1 MCPEPIFRQGH
12 RACAKN
18 LVSGD
23 ETSCGLNHVV
33 KFSEP
38 PPSVSH
44 AVNKRLGFD
53 PQHWVALFFPFF
65 FFNFCI
71 TVYGLSFLAD
81 DGKYVAA
88 LLFIYFLGLY

>member
-65 FFNFCI
+65 FSTSVSLFM
-71 TVYGLSFLAD
+71 GSLSLQTMVNTWQHF
-81 DGKYVAA
+81 Y
-88 LLFIYFLGLY
+88 LFIF